1 MVDFGRLMTAMIT
14 PFNEQDE
21 IDWDATA
28 RLIDYLIDEQKS
40 ESLVVCGTTGESPT
54 LSDEEK
60 LQMFEFAVKHAAGRC
75 KIIAGTGSN
84 ETRHS
89 IHLTREASKLGIDG
103 VLIVVPYYNKPNQA
117 GIYAH
122 FKVIAEATDLPVIMY
137 NVPGR
142 TITSMSVA
150 TTLKLA
156 EIPNVVGTKEC
167 ASLEQVTQ
175 IVAHAPKGFLVYSG
189 DDSSGLPALAV
200 GAHGII
206 SVASHVV
213 GTEMT
218 DMIEAYLA
226 GRPVEA
232 AKLNQKLFPIFKG
245 LFESPEPLPN
255 PSAVKYELSKRGFGN
270 GNVRLPLLPPTEQ
283 EQQFIDQLFV

>member
-28 RLIDYLIDEQKS
+28 RLIDYLIDFQKS

-60 LQMFEFAVKHAAGRC
+60 LQMFEFSVKHAAGRC

-117 GIYAH
+117 GIYEH
-122 FKVIAEATDLPVIMY
+122 FKVIAQATELPVIMY

-142 TITSMSVA
+142 TITSMSVT

-156 EIPNVVGTKEC
+156 EISNIVGTKEC

-175 IVAHAPKGFLVYSG
+175 IVAHAPEGFQVYSG

-213 GTEMT
+213 GAEMT

-255 PSAVKYELSKRGFGN
+255 PSAVKYALSKRGFGN
-270 GNVRLPLLPPTEQ
+270 GNVRLPLLPPTDQ